1 MKRHRVGP
9 QLVLPNPHQLQ
20 GVCIQDVEAIAS
32 VHQNLENR
40 ELLMTGST
48 TRGNWPRLGMRFG

>member
-32 VHQNLENR
+32 VHQNLGEPRVVDDWIDNQR
-40 ELLMTGST
+40 ELA
-48 TRGNWPRLGMRFG
+48 